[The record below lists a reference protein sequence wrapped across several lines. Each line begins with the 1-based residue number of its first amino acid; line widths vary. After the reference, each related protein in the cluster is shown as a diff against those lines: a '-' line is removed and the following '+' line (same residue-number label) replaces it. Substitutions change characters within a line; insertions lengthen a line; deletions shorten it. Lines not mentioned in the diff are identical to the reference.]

1 MVGGKKAIG
10 HLLTLPTGQHQHLLN
25 SMDSEREKFRTYIE
39 KSGVMS
45 ALTDALVRLYEETE
59 KPSDALNYLK
69 TTLGTRTVDDD
80 RMRMFEGKGDL
91 YSLKNSVKEQQHSI
105 ESQKATIEAQ
115 QSEIACLKERLA
127 KFEAKDK
134 ASKLPQEDATQA

>member
-80 RMRMFEGKGDL
+80 RMRMFEEK
-91 YSLKNSVKEQQHSI
+91 VKEQQHSI

>member
-1 MVGGKKAIG
+1 
-10 HLLTLPTGQHQHLLN
+10 
-25 SMDSEREKFRTYIE
+25 MDSEREKFRTYIE

-80 RMRMFEGKGDL
+80 RMRMFEEK
-91 YSLKNSVKEQQHSI
+91 VKEQQHSI